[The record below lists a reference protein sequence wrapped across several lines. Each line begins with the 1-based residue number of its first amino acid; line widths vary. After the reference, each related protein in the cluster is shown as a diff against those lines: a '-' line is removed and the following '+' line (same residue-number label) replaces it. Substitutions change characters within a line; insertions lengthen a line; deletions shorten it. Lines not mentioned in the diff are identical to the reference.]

1 MSDTNGVIGV
11 TSKTSATRVVALVAV
26 AVLVTLS
33 LGSVVA
39 AGWQSGTDAVGELRS
54 EPAGAMDR
62 GDADESTPGE
72 RAGNGLA
79 KRDGEDNETDRSEEA
94 DSLDSSSERNES
106 EGEENTVTEA
116 ETTTHTTSRGET
128 RGGEPTRAGE
138 RATTGNATERNTSGA
153 AAESGAD
160 TPGAAA
166 ANDRNRGAGPG
177 HAALGSGLWIVGIL
191 GVLTTLFS
199 LGGFVAAV
207 MAYRGT
213 D

>member
-1 MSDTNGVIGV
+1 VIGV

-94 DSLDSSSERNES
+94 DSLDESSERSEP
-106 EGEENTVTEA
+106 EGEETTVTETET

-128 RGGEPTRAGE
+128 RGEEPTRASE
-138 RATTGNATERNTSGA
+138 RATAGNATERNTSGA
-153 AAESGAD
+153 AAGSGAD
-160 TPGAAA
+160 TPGATATD
-166 ANDRNRGAGPG
+166 DRNRGAGPG